1 MEPIWVSKTTF
12 ASIVVQ
18 AIVGIL
24 DIYGTMLKVPPR
36 EEVLIDVL
44 KIETLVQIVQFAMYI
59 YIYKK
64 MELSTMAVDRY
75 KDWFISTPL
84 MLFTTM
90 LYFSY
95 NRTKEKITITSF
107 VKQNKQVILQILF
120 FNFLMLL
127 FGLLGELN
135 IISLLNATAFGF
147 MAYGASFYL
156 LYKHFVKGVP
166 QNKPLFNFFTL
177 IWGLYGGVYW
187 LPVVEKNVAFNG
199 LDILA
204 KNFFGMYL
212 FYLVYKVK
220 I

>member
-1 MEPIWVSKTTF
+1 MDPVWVSQTTF

-18 AIVGIL
+18 ALVGIV

-44 KIETLVQIVQFAMYI
+44 KIETLVQTVQFAMYI

-64 MELSTMAVDRY
+64 MVLSTMAVDRY

-107 VKQNKQVILQILF
+107 VKQNQKVILQILF

-135 IISLLNATAFGF
+135 YISLTKATTLGF
-147 MAYGASFYL
+147 MAYGVSFYL
-156 LYKHFVKGVP
+156 VYKHFVEGVP
-166 QNKPLFNFFTL
+166 QNKPLFNFFAL
-177 IWGLYGGVYW
+177 IWGLYGVVYW

-204 KNFFGMYL
+204 KNFFGIYL